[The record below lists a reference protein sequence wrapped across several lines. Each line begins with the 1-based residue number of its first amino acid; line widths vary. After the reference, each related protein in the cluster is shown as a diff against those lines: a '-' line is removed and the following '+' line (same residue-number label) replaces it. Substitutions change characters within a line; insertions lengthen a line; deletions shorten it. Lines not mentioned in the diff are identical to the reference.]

1 MGLDN
6 IPHIY
11 PCLKAGT
18 AVQVTKQ
25 GSNGGVILDEDG
37 EPLRVIDCKETQNR
51 DGCPWKREFDKTQG
65 LSGHPTYGML
75 GTDCWYRGK
84 WGNYLLEVVG
94 LRQEDPYDDTMSF
107 YGELN
112 DRNQKSAEECLELA
126 RAIELKMAKRS
137 WTSPDGENI
146 DEDLAYAAWWLRFVA
161 THAGGS
167 DCWF

>member
-1 MGLDN
+1 M
-6 IPHIY
+6 I
-11 PCLKAGT
+11 
-18 AVQVTKQ
+18 
-25 GSNGGVILDEDG
+25 
-37 EPLRVIDCKETQNR
+37 
-51 DGCPWKREFDKTQG
+51 
-65 LSGHPTYGML
+65 
-75 GTDCWYRGK
+75 GTDCWCRGK

-112 DRNQKSAEECLELA
+112 DGNQKSAEECLELA

-137 WTSPDGENI
+137 WRSPDGENI

-161 THAGGS
+161 TRAGGS